1 MLITHD
7 ASLKRF
13 VFCGTFEER
22 EVPKSARFQW
32 DSARRQWWTGNHEQ
46 ANELR
51 CIADNHALCAID
63 DQRGKAAAW
72 ITASGAR
79 DAAIDIPCPP
89 ALAYMPFQKAGIAY
103 CLARPACL
111 IADSMGLGKT
121 IQAIGVINAVENI
134 RRVLV
139 VCPASLKIN
148 WKRELGKWL
157 VRPMSVTIIDT
168 KACDRGEDILVVN
181 YDILTRL
188 PWLSEIDW
196 DMVVMDECFPYNTEI
211 MTERGLQKIGDVVEL
226 KSASSVLS
234 FDFLYN
240 EFIFKPIVRRIKIPQ
255 VSTLIKIR
263 HEGGELICTQ
273 NHKIWTE
280 KGYVRAEE
288 ISNNDYLCMV
298 QEAFPK
304 KKEGSVNS
312 KILFAKLQ
320 FILQHEQSFK
330 KRKNRRCIQKTACY
344 KDLSV
349 VQGKIP
355 HSRTWANCS
364 KKTVLLNKVF
374 GLLEKYVAGHKR
386 TTQKKWSPRR
396 PMGDREKKTGYVRKD
411 ENKECRPCIPSKN
424 RRRKPSPKGEIVYR
438 KTWRAGIHYR
448 TSANTLASTWSWLG
462 NGIPD
467 QNCAN
472 TNDVSESSAM
482 VCSRYRQPPKNGCR
496 RSGWKFPPMQKME
509 ISGQTQTIRTRNVR
523 VESVEILEQG
533 NHAGSQN
540 GLVYNLDIRDTHN
553 YIANG
558 ILVSNCHKIKNL
570 KALRTRAA
578 HQLHCRRRLILT
590 GTPILNRP
598 AELFSLLKWLDPI
611 AWPSFRSYATRFC
624 AAWDAPWGWDTSGAS
639 NLDEL
644 NRLLRGSLMVRR
656 LKEDVLPE
664 LPAKRRAIIE
674 LPANGRSRSVTTI
687 IQRELAAWNT
697 HEALQAKLR
706 TLLDGHAPSCPP
718 PCPDTYREQVAA
730 LRAGI
735 RVAFEDMARL
745 RHETAVAKIPQV
757 IEHLQGCLESGE
769 KIVCYAWHHDV
780 INAIMEAFP
789 DISVR
794 LDGRMNVTDR
804 QRSVDRF
811 QATGNN
817 IRLFVGNIQTAG
829 VGLTLT
835 ASSHAVFAELD
846 WVPGNVSQAEDRLHR
861 IGQRDSV
868 LIQHLVLENSLDC
881 RIAKTIIDKQD
892 TIDEA
897 VGESHDGN

>member
-89 ALAYMPFQKAGIAY
+89 GLTYMPFQKAGIAY
-103 CLARPACL
+103 CLTRSACL
-111 IADSMGLGKT
+111 IADQQGLGKT
-121 IQAIGVINAVENI
+121 IQTIGVINAVENI

-168 KACDRGEDILVVN
+168 KAARQTFDYTDILICN

-188 PWLSEIDW
+188 PWLAGINW
-196 DMVVMDECFPYNTEI
+196 DLVILDE
-211 MTERGLQKIGDVVEL
+211 GQKISNP
-226 KSASSVLS
+226 SA
-234 FDFLYN
+234 
-240 EFIFKPIVRRIKIPQ
+240 
-255 VSTLIKIR
+255 
-263 HEGGELICTQ
+263 
-273 NHKIWTE
+273 
-280 KGYVRAEE
+280 A
-288 ISNNDYLCMV
+288 
-298 QEAFPK
+298 
-304 KKEGSVNS
+304 
-312 KILFAKLQ
+312 
-320 FILQHEQSFK
+320 
-330 KRKNRRCIQKTACY
+330 
-344 KDLSV
+344 
-349 VQGKIP
+349 
-355 HSRTWANCS
+355 
-364 KKTVLLNKVF
+364 
-374 GLLEKYVAGHKR
+374 
-386 TTQKKWSPRR
+386 
-396 PMGDREKKTGYVRKD
+396 
-411 ENKECRPCIPSKN
+411 
-424 RRRKPSPKGEIVYR
+424 
-438 KTWRAGIHYR
+438 
-448 TSANTLASTWSWLG
+448 
-462 NGIPD
+462 
-467 QNCAN
+467 
-472 TNDVSESSAM
+472 
-482 VCSRYRQPPKNGCR
+482 
-496 RSGWKFPPMQKME
+496 
-509 ISGQTQTIRTRNVR
+509 
-523 VESVEILEQG
+523 
-533 NHAGSQN
+533 
-540 GLVYNLDIRDTHN
+540 
-553 YIANG
+553 
-558 ILVSNCHKIKNL
+558 
-570 KALRTRAA
+570 RTRAA
-578 HQLHCRRRLILT
+578 HQLHGRRRLILT

-674 LPANGRSRSVTTI
+674 LPANGRSRFVTTI

-697 HEALQAKLR
+697 YEALQAELR
-706 TLLDGHAPSCPP
+706 ALLDGHAPSCPP

-757 IEHLQGCLESGE
+757 IEHLRGCLESGE

-817 IRLFVGNIQTAG
+817 IRLFVGNIQAAG

-868 LIQHLVLENSLDC
+868 LIQHLVLEGSLDC
-881 RIAKTIIDKQD
+881 RMARTIIDKQD
-892 TIDEA
+892 TIDRA
-897 VGESHDGN
+897 TN